1 MKHFILLLTVFL
13 ITYSCIKPEE
23 GLEQRFL
30 KYTSCANQTELCLCE
45 DDFENAKMYFDSLF
59 LIDVKVH
66 AREKYNFGVLSL
78 KLGDT
83 SQAMNVFT
91 DLYQKNYAKKYPFI
105 KKFSS
110 EYSNVESIQ
119 EDEELYKKCDEI
131 LKTDQIANGKKYFD
145 NEEYFRVVMLN
156 VGKIKQILKGVKDNE
171 YSNFSINTSALY
183 LPIVHYYQFKGL
195 KKRISKNSS
204 FVSKFPIYKHL
215 ENKPVYDQELE
226 TLLKECMLQGK
237 LCRYTFANFQAMEGF
252 KTGNIVQYQFNDYS
266 VVNNPKYMKD
276 SIIEMLDRNRKS
288 LFLESYSDY
297 FKKAVYTSKMENEGM
312 VFPKLILDIED
323 REQYYKD
330 KQAWREAANFII
342 CSVYANTFQFN
353 DDEQAKNQAKNL
365 KESFY
370 N

>member
-1 MKHFILLLTVFL
+1 MRNYFLLLIVF
-13 ITYSCIKPEE
+13 ITACSCVREDKSQ
-23 GLEQRFL
+23 EQKFSE
-30 KYTSCANQTELCLCE
+30 YTIYANKAELCLCE
-45 DDFENAKMYFDSLF
+45 DDFDQAKMYFDSLF
-59 LIDVKVH
+59 RIDIKAH
-66 AREKYNFGVLSL
+66 AREKYNFGILSL
-78 KLGDT
+78 RLGDT
-83 SQAMNVFT
+83 IQAMNVFA
-91 DLYQKNYAKKYPFI
+91 DLYQTNYAKKYPFI
-105 KKFSS
+105 EKFTLDYP
-110 EYSNVESIQ
+110 EVESIQ

-156 VGKIKQILKGVKDNE
+156 VGKIKQILKGEKDNE
-171 YSNFSINTSALY
+171 HSNFSINTSALY

-266 VVNNPKYMKD
+266 VVNHPKYMKD
-276 SIIEMLDRNRKS
+276 SIIELLDRNRKP

-330 KQAWREAANFII
+330 KHAWREAANFII

-353 DDEQAKNQAKNL
+353 DNEQAKNQAKKL
-365 KESFY
+365 KENY
-370 N
+370 YK